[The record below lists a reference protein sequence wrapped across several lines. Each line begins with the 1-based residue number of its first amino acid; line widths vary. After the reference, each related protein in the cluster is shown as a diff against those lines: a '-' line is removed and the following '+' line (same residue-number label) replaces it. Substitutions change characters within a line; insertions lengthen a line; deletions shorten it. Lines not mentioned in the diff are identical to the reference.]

1 MASVLGKMDTI
12 DIRVRPRADLLDRDQ
27 HLPGRHIRVWRAIVV
42 GESVA
47 DGEGVRGIDILDLPV
62 TTGWSPSGLVMWYST
77 RPPGFSSC
85 LVNVAG

>member
-12 DIRVRPRADLLDRDQ
+12 DIRVRPGPISSIVTSISRSAYPCLASHRRWRIRRAC
-27 HLPGRHIRVWRAIVV
+27 
-42 GESVA
+42 
-47 DGEGVRGIDILDLPV
+47 EGVRGIDILDLPV
-62 TTGWSPSGLVMWYST
+62 TTGLVASGVMWYST